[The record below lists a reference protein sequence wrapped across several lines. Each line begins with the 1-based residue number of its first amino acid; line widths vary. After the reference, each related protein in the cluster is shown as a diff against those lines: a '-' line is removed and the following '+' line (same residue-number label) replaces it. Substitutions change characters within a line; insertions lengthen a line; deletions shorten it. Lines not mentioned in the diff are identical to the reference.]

1 MLYARASDF
10 VGDFD
15 TVAADVEP
23 TVAHVYALKAAEV
36 EHALNEVLDVIAD
49 HFLVDDNGLLCTN
62 LYTSDMG
69 DREGTEVY
77 VMAPEYR
84 GEWLNL
90 HPIKT
95 P

>member
-36 EHALNEVLDVIAD
+36 EHALNEVLDVIA
-49 HFLVDDNGLLCTN
+49 V
-62 LYTSDMG
+62 
-69 DREGTEVY
+69 V
-77 VMAPEYR
+77 P
-84 GEWLNL
+84 
-90 HPIKT
+90 
-95 P
+95 